1 MVQVAFDRMRPV
13 VMLLKRLG
21 LASNPGLG

>member
-1 MVQVAFDRMRPV
+1 MIPVAFDRMRPV
-13 VMLLKRLG
+13 VMLLKRLS